1 MDTLALYVSAYLV
14 VDVFCI
20 IMATVIMRKVDQGFG
35 SELEIHYFKHMI
47 GYYLL
52 FCLTDAMWMPIN
64 CALFGVDPIANVILS
79 CINMIAMS
87 FVGYFWF
94 CYAQAMMRGFRL
106 ETVREMLVSQI
117 PLAVLFVLCI
127 TNPATSW
134 MFMTNDQGALV
145 RGPLYY
151 SFAVLTGIYAM
162 FVCVQALAHA
172 RKATSKVQ
180 RAWLGTL
187 MKFAII
193 PACSIVVDLFVPNTP
208 VIALGALTAILFVF
222 SSLQEARIFNDS
234 LTGLNNRRRA
244 DMYLTDKIASVG
256 KAGAVYVYV
265 LDINLFKQI
274 NDTRGHMEGD
284 HALQV
289 VANGL
294 RDAAGKSRGFVARWG
309 GDEFVLVV
317 DASATAS
324 PDEVVDVIDKSLA
337 LACRDAELPYSI
349 TVSTGYAVC
358 TSPAES
364 ADDLIKRADQMLYEH
379 KRARRQ
385 DTDGWQMDV
394 PAVAV

>member
-1 MDTLALYVSAYLV
+1 V
-14 VDVFCI
+14 CI
-20 IMATVIMRKVDQGFG
+20 Q
-35 SELEIHYFKHMI
+35 
-47 GYYLL
+47 
-52 FCLTDAMWMPIN
+52 
-64 CALFGVDPIANVILS
+64 
-79 CINMIAMS
+79 
-87 FVGYFWF
+87 
-94 CYAQAMMRGFRL
+94 
-106 ETVREMLVSQI
+106 
-117 PLAVLFVLCI
+117 
-127 TNPATSW
+127 
-134 MFMTNDQGALV
+134 ALV
-145 RGPLYY
+145 RL
-151 SFAVLTGIYAM
+151 
-162 FVCVQALAHA
+162 

-180 RAWLGTL
+180 RSWFGTF
-187 MKFAII
+187 MEFAII
-193 PACSIVVDLFVPNTP
+193 PTCSIVVDLFVPNTP

-324 PDEVVDVIDKSLA
+324 PDEVVDVIDKSLV
-337 LACRDAELPYSI
+337 LA
-349 TVSTGYAVC
+349 
-358 TSPAES
+358 
-364 ADDLIKRADQMLYEH
+364 
-379 KRARRQ
+379 
-385 DTDGWQMDV
+385 
-394 PAVAV
+394 